1 MTMRIQK
8 ITLIALLALAAS
20 SMDAHAGQ
28 YHVYSCRT
36 PSGQSAP
43 VDGWSGSIAKG
54 SAYDDYTKN
63 TCPEGGALIAA
74 LGDQTTHLVD
84 TDRAK
89 WAFETPATGRLVAA
103 TLWRAGDTVGGA
115 TVNATYEF
123 WLAGPS
129 ETSVFDECIA
139 ALECKGEG
147 TIQAPVSAGNRVVVP
162 ATHLGAHLYVNVA
175 CGGPSEPEPYE
186 CKSGTGDPNGYAA
199 AIYLFAADLTLEQTA
214 GPSASNTSGE
224 LVSASAVTG
233 TSDVAFTASDPGS
246 GVYEALFSIDGQLV
260 QSTVLNENGGRCRNV
275 GQTTDGLP
283 AFLYVQPCLASVSA
297 DVGFDTTR
305 VSDGAHHLVVSV
317 IDAAGNAAPVL
328 DRTITVTNRLPVGT
342 QGAAN
347 GANGANGTNGA
358 NGANGTNGPA
368 GQPNGVNA
376 STDATLTAHWN
387 GTRNERLTS
396 SYGRPQTIVGRL
408 TGPSSLP
415 IGGAQVD
422 LVAAPSYTGAK
433 PVTMTSPRT
442 GPDGTFSLRLPGG
455 ACSQTLH
462 LAYRSRL
469 GDILPVATSTLTLS
483 VRAGIALSI
492 SPYLTG
498 IGRTIFFRGRLLG
511 GLIPRG
517 GKQLVLEARSSRS
530 SWLEFKVI
538 RANARGLYRA
548 SYRFKFPGP
557 IRYEFRVVSEPE
569 ADYPFARG
577 SSNVAGVRER

>member
-1 MTMRIQK
+1 MTTRISK
-8 ITLIALLALAAS
+8 ITLLAFVALAAS
-20 SMDAHAGQ
+20 PMAAHAGQ

-54 SAYDDYTKN
+54 SAYDDYAKN
-63 TCPEGGALIAA
+63 TCPESGALIAA
-74 LGDQTTHLVD
+74 LGDQTTHLVN

-89 WAFETPATGRLVAA
+89 WAFASQATDPLVAA

-123 WLAGPS
+123 WLSGPS
-129 ETSVFDECIA
+129 EASVFDECIA

-147 TIQAPVSAGNRVVVP
+147 TIQAPLSAANRVVVP
-162 ATHLGAHLYVNVA
+162 GTHLGSHLYVNVA
-175 CGGPSEPEPYE
+175 CGGPSEPESYE

-214 GPSASNTSGE
+214 GPSASNASGE
-224 LVSASAVTG
+224 LASASTVAG
-233 TSDVAFTASDPGS
+233 TSDVTFTASDPGS
-246 GVYEALFSIDGQLV
+246 GVYQAVFSVDGQIV

-297 DVGFDTTR
+297 DVGFDTTK

-317 IDAAGNAAPVL
+317 VDAAGNAAPVL
-328 DRTITVTNRLPVGT
+328 DRTITVANGLAAGV

-347 GANGANGTNGA
+347 GANGANGV
-358 NGANGTNGPA
+358 NGTNAPA
-368 GQPNGVNA
+368 GPPNGTNA
-376 STDATLTAHWN
+376 STQATLTAQWKGSKN
-387 GTRNERLTS
+387 KRLTS
-396 SYGRPQTIVGRL
+396 SYGQTDTIIGRL
-408 TGPSSLP
+408 TGPSGVP
-415 IGGAQVD
+415 IGGAQID
-422 LVAAPSYTGAK
+422 LIAAPSYTGSK

-442 GPDGTFSLRLPGG
+442 GTDGTFSVRLPR
-455 ACSQTLH
+455 AARSQTLH
-462 LAYRSRL
+462 FAYRAHL
-469 GDILPVATSTLTLS
+469 GDILPVATNMLILS
-483 VRAGIALSI
+483 VRAGIALSV
-492 SPYLTG
+492 SPRLTSV
-498 IGRTIFFRGRLLG
+498 GRSIAFRGRLLG
-511 GLIPRG
+511 GAIPRG

-530 SWLEFKVI
+530 SWLEFNVI

-557 IRYEFRVVSEPE
+557 IRYQFRVVSEPE

-577 SSNVAGVRER
+577 SSNVVGVRER